1 MYHPPRCRFFFKK
14 KRTSNF
20 YFHFSFSPL
29 GLFYESNKLGSKG
42 LGQPMLI
49 VSNYHKIR
57 FCNQPI
63 VKNMYK
69 NLLTL
74 LLVCTI
80 GLSLQAQ
87 DPTMTLP
94 FITVDESDEFEIEMT
109 VSNFT
114 DLITMQFT
122 IQWDPTK
129 MSLLEIPYFNLTDLD
144 STRFGIVPANLDE
157 GKLPVSWEDK
167 DLSGTSVDDGTVIFT
182 LRMQAM
188 GNPGDTIAL
197 LFVEDP
203 ASIEVADIT
212 FEEIP
217 SIVQNGQVIFEN
229 MVGIEELEQSTIQSL
244 VNYPNPFTD
253 FTTIEFELQ
262 ETTNATL
269 IITDLTGKEI
279 YRNTERMT
287 NGFHQKKIDSAI
299 FPSFGEYI
307 YYVQTNN
314 NQLLEKMIF
323 VK

>member
-1 MYHPPRCRFFFKK
+1 
-14 KRTSNF
+14 
-20 YFHFSFSPL
+20 
-29 GLFYESNKLGSKG
+29 
-42 LGQPMLI
+42 
-49 VSNYHKIR
+49 
-57 FCNQPI
+57 
-63 VKNMYK
+63 MYK
-69 NLLTL
+69 NLLTF
-74 LLVCTI
+74 LLVCAI

-94 FITVDESDEFEIEMT
+94 SIIVDESEEFEIEMS

-129 MSLLEIPYFNLTDLD
+129 MTLLEIPYFDLLDLD
-144 STRFGIVPANLDE
+144 SSRFGIASANLDE

-167 DLSGTSVDDGTVIFT
+167 NLSGTTIPDNTVIFK

-188 GNPGDTIAL
+188 GNPGDTVQL
-197 LFVEDP
+197 LFVNTP
-203 ASIEVADIT
+203 ASIEVADLT
-212 FEEIP
+212 FEAIP
-217 SIVQNGQVIFEN
+217 HVVEHGQVVFEDI
-229 MVGIEELEQSTIQSL
+229 VGIEQLAKSNIQSL

-262 ETTNATL
+262 ETTNTTL

-279 YRNTERMT
+279 YRNTEKMT
-287 NGFHQKKIDSAI
+287 SGFHQKKIDSAI
-299 FPSFGEYI
+299 FPASGEYI
-307 YYVQTNN
+307 YYVQSKS

>member
-1 MYHPPRCRFFFKK
+1 
-14 KRTSNF
+14 
-20 YFHFSFSPL
+20 
-29 GLFYESNKLGSKG
+29 
-42 LGQPMLI
+42 
-49 VSNYHKIR
+49 
-57 FCNQPI
+57 
-63 VKNMYK
+63 MYK
-69 NLLTL
+69 NLLIL

-94 FITVDESDEFEIEMT
+94 FITVDESDEFEIEMS

-114 DLITMQFT
+114 DLVTMQFT

-129 MSLLEIPYFNLTDLD
+129 MTLLEVPYFDLIDLD
-144 STRFGIVPANLDE
+144 STRFGLVSANLDE

-167 DLSGTSVDDGTVIFT
+167 DLSGTTVADGTVIFK
-182 LRMQAM
+182 LRMKAM
-188 GNPGDTIAL
+188 GNPGDTIPL
-197 LFVEDP
+197 LFTEDP

-212 FEEIP
+212 LEEVP
-217 SIVQNGQVIFEN
+217 SVVENGQVIFEN
-229 MVGIEELEQSTIQSL
+229 MVGIEPIQKSNIQSL

-262 ETTNATL
+262 ETTNTTL

-279 YRNTERMT
+279 YRNTEKL
-287 NGFHQKKIDSAI
+287 NSGFHQKKIAAAI
-299 FPSFGEYI
+299 FPSTGEYI
-307 YYVQTNN
+307 YYVQTNS

>member
-1 MYHPPRCRFFFKK
+1 
-14 KRTSNF
+14 
-20 YFHFSFSPL
+20 L

-42 LGQPMLI
+42 LGRPLLI
-49 VSNYHKIR
+49 ASKYHKLR

-63 VKNMYK
+63 VKKMYK
-69 NLLTL
+69 NLLTF

-94 FITVDESDEFEIEMT
+94 FITVNASEEFEIEMT
-109 VSNFT
+109 VTNFT

-122 IQWDPTK
+122 IQWDPAK
-129 MSLLEIPYFNLTDLD
+129 MTLLEIPYFNLIDLD
-144 STRFGIVPANLDE
+144 SSRFGIVSANLDE
-157 GKLPVSWEDK
+157 GKLPMSWEDK
-167 DLSGTSVDDGTVIFT
+167 DLSGTSIPDGTVIFK

-188 GNPGDTIAL
+188 GDPGDTIAL
-197 LFVEDP
+197 LFVESP
-203 ASIEVADIT
+203 ASVEVADIT

-217 SIVQNGQVIFEN
+217 SIVQNGQVIFGN
-229 MVGIEELEQSTIQSL
+229 MVGIEELEKSTIQSL
-244 VNYPNPFTD
+244 VNYPNPFMD

-262 ETTNATL
+262 ERTNATL

-279 YRNTERMT
+279 YRNTEKMT
-287 NGFHQKKIDSAI
+287 SGFHQKKIDSTL
-299 FPSFGEYI
+299 FPSSGEYI
-307 YYVQTNN
+307 YYVQTTS